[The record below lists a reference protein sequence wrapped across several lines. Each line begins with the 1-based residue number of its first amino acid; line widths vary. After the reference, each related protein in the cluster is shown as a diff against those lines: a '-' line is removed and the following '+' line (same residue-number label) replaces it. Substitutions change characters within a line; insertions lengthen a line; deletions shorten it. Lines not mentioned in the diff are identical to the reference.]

1 MHVYVSLFRKKF
13 VGNNFEYAV
22 YSEEFKEQQ
31 CTLFALSYSDENY
44 LTKVNSWT
52 SSTGI

>member
-1 MHVYVSLFRKKF
+1 MHVYILLICKKF

-31 CTLFALSYSDENY
+31 RNFFALSYSDEDY
-44 LTKVNSWT
+44 LTKV
-52 SSTGI
+52 SS